1 MFYEGCVQ
9 RSFGSGGCKCVG
21 CRQSLLRKGRFVRKA
36 VKTFF
41 KNENE
46 VSLIQERV
54 ESGQYEN
61 LFSQMHALK
70 GAAGGIGLTNLYQ
83 ALYTLVE
90 DLRVEKYDDVAD
102 KTEVVINE
110 YMKIREIV
118 KLYADESTENRG

>member
-1 MFYEGCVQ
+1 MKDAYREALVRADVNVSDAVNRCCGREDLFE
-9 RSFGSGGCKCVG
+9 R
-21 CRQSLLRKGRFVRKA
+21 LLKLFL
-36 VKTFF
+36 